1 MGSGEHLLAIFLWDG
16 FVYIKTCKNV
26 EISIK
31 KRPETGL

>member
-1 MGSGEHLLAIFLWDG
+1 MGSGEHLLGIFFMGWICLYKN
-16 FVYIKTCKNV
+16 VENV